1 MSEPAAGVPK
11 AAAHYDAIYFEWQKH
26 AGRLGG
32 WANIDKFRDSIEPA
46 SRVLDFGCGGGFLL
60 ANLACGARFGI
71 EPNDAARETAKG
83 NCVAVFANASEALD
97 AIGPEAID
105 VVISDNALEHALEPW
120 RELTALLPLLKRG
133 GRIHIVVPCEGIG
146 WKYRADDINQ
156 HVYSWSP
163 QSLGNLLK
171 AAGYEVEYSR
181 PYIHK
186 WPPRVAYALSRMG
199 RPIFNFC
206 ARVWGHIDRRW
217 FQVEVVATRPVS
229 GNG

>member
-1 MSEPAAGVPK
+1 MRR
-11 AAAHYDAIYFEWQKH
+11 
-26 AGRLGG
+26 RL
-32 WANIDKFRDSIEPA
+32 S
-46 SRVLDFGCGGGFLL
+46 
-60 ANLACGARFGI
+60 
-71 EPNDAARETAKG
+71 AREFCLRCPVWDRTQLRRARNG
-83 NCVAVFANASEALD
+83 QSQWCHDFRRCIGALA

-105 VVISDNALEHALEPW
+105 VVLSDNALEHALEPW

-133 GRIHIVVPCEGIG
+133 GRIHIVVPCEGLG

-156 HVYSWSP
+156 HGYSWSP

-199 RPIFNFC
+199 RPVFNFC
-206 ARVWGHIDRRW
+206 ARVWGHIDRRL
-217 FQVEVVATRPVS
+217 FQVEVVATRPVT
-229 GNG
+229 GNE

>member
-1 MSEPAAGVPK
+1 M
-11 AAAHYDAIYFEWQKH
+11 
-26 AGRLGG
+26 
-32 WANIDKFRDSIEPA
+32 
-46 SRVLDFGCGGGFLL
+46 
-60 ANLACGARFGI
+60 
-71 EPNDAARETAKG
+71 
-83 NCVAVFANASEALD
+83 D

-171 AAGYEVEYSR
+171 AAGYEVECSR

-199 RPIFNFC
+199 RP
-206 ARVWGHIDRRW
+206 VWGHIDRRW
-217 FQVEVVATRPVS
+217 FQVEAVATRPVT

>member
-1 MSEPAAGVPK
+1 MSQLTRDVPK
-11 AAAHYDAIYFEWQKH
+11 AAVHYDAVYFEWQKK
-26 AGRLGG
+26 AVRLGG
-32 WANIDKFRDSIEPA
+32 WENIDKFSDSIEPN
-46 SRVLDFGCGGGFLL
+46 SRVRDFGCGGGFLL

-71 EPNDAARETAKG
+71 EPNCAAHETAKANG
-83 NCVAVFANASEALD
+83 VTIFADASDALA

-105 VVISDNALEHALEPW
+105 VVLSDNALEHALEPR
-120 RELTALLPLLKRG
+120 RELTALLPLLKHG
-133 GRIHIVVPCEGIG
+133 GRIHKVVPCEGLG
-146 WKYRADDINQ
+146 WKYRVDDINQ

-199 RPIFNFC
+199 RS
-206 ARVWGHIDRRW
+206 RLQLLDRGVGPHRSAMVPGGSRRDKASDR
-217 FQVEVVATRPVS
+217 Q
-229 GNG
+229 